1 MTNELARVA
10 DRVRS
15 NLREELPR
23 RAILVIFVAI
33 ALAIL
38 VRISENA
45 GWMRTLVSWFPHP

>member
-15 NLREELPR
+15 SLREELPR
-23 RAILVIFVAI
+23 RAFLVIFVAI

-38 VRISENA
+38 VKITENA
-45 GWMRTLVSWFPHP
+45 DWMKNLVWFLLP